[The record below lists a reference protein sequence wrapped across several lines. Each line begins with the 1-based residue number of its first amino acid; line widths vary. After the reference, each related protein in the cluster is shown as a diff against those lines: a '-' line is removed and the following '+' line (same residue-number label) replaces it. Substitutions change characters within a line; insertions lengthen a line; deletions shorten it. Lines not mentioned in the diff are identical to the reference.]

1 MSDYTYKLTA
11 FSKIILIYPIIAYYF
26 INKEFIGLRLFFP
39 VEEHKILLIA
49 ISFFVGVY
57 VLLMKVNRESFNAVF
72 PHPTAHEVGWVNST

>member
-26 INKEFIGLRLFFP
+26 INKEYIGLRLFFS

-49 ISFFVGVY
+49 ISVFVGV
-57 VLLMKVNRESFNAVF
+57 VEDILFSIWTR
-72 PHPTAHEVGWVNST
+72 T